1 MSIHVAL
8 SHITHYKYDR
18 PVKLGPQVIR
28 LRPAP
33 HSRTRVLSYSLKIEP
48 AQHFINWQQDPF
60 ANYQARLVFPEPTR
74 EFKVTVDLVVEM
86 AVFNPFDF
94 FLEPKAEEFPF
105 AYSAPQ
111 ARELAPYL
119 VTQPATPLLTKY
131 LAKIDRKPKRT
142 IDFLVGVNQQL
153 QSDIAYAIRME
164 PGVQTPEETL
174 ELACGS
180 CRDTG
185 WLLVQLFRHM
195 GLAARFVSG
204 YLIQLKADVKS
215 LDGPSGAEVD
225 FTDLHAWCEVFLPG
239 AGWVGLDPTSGL
251 MAGEGHIPLACTPE
265 PTSAAPIEG
274 GMDKCE
280 VEFEHHMGVQRIF
293 ESPRVTKPYT
303 EAQWQA
309 VLALGEAVDK
319 DLVEGDVRLTMGGE
333 PTFVATTDRDAPE
346 WNIDALGPTKRGY
359 ATELVQKLRA
369 EYGDGGF
376 LHFGQGKWYPG
387 EQLPRWALSIF
398 WRKDGQPVWQN
409 PALFTDERQPC
420 VYTSSDAER
429 FMQTLAEKLGVAP
442 DYITPGYEDTWY
454 YLWRERRLPI
464 NVDPFDSRL
473 EEPMERER
481 LRRVFMQGLDAVV
494 GYVLPLQT
502 KGDLIKKHPTATP
515 EAAGSRWSTGPW
527 FFRDERMYLMPGDS
541 PMGYRLPLDSVPWV
555 SKTDFPYMIEADPYA
570 PRDALPSSSA
580 LAARY
585 NASAQ
590 AAEEA
595 AAVVATAAATTP
607 PEAVLSSMAPAA
619 PTPALATPATN
630 NSAKAFSQ
638 YMARYLT
645 GAAARTEA
653 SRILQY
659 RPLSTAAV
667 AALDAAK
674 TGPAFDAPEAA
685 CAAKDAH
692 PATAAAAAAATATAT
707 VPAAAPAA
715 TAAAAALKAAT
726 PKAAAQDATETP
738 ETSEASEA
746 PAPQDNRAP
755 KAFESAAWLT
765 RTALCVEVRN
775 PARANGPDAK
785 PVKPKADPD
794 TAANRSGKG
803 ETGALYVFMPPQ
815 ERLEDYLDLLAA
827 VEASAETLG
836 LTIVLEG
843 YPPPRDP
850 RLKMLQVTPDPG
862 VIEVNIHPAS
872 NWGELV
878 EHTEFLYQI
887 AHETRL
893 SAEKFMTDGRHTGTG
908 GGNHFVLGGATPS
921 DSPFLRKPEVLASL
935 LAYWH
940 NHPSLSYLF
949 SGMFIGPT
957 SQAPRVDEARNDQLY
972 ELEIALRE
980 IAANREKYGADMPPW
995 LVDRT
1000 LRNILVD
1007 VTGNTHRSEFSI
1019 DKMYS
1024 PDSSTGRLGLLELRA
1039 FEMPPHARMSVAQ
1052 QLLLRA
1058 LVARFWKTPYSC
1070 RLTRWG
1076 TELHDRFL
1084 LPSLIH
1090 ADFADVL
1097 TELQEAGYAFDMA
1110 WFEPHFE
1117 FRFPQIGQVKA
1128 KTIELTL
1135 RSALEPWHVMGEEG
1149 SAAGTVRYVDSS
1161 LERIEVHVTGLN
1173 DNRYVVTVNG
1183 QALPLQPTGCVG
1195 EFVAGVRYKAWNP
1208 PSALHP
1214 SIGVHAPLTFDI
1226 VDTWMERS
1234 LGGCQYHVAHPG
1246 GLSYDTLPVN
1256 SYEAESRRLN
1266 RFFRMGHTPGKMQV
1280 KAAQP
1285 SREFPFTLD
1294 LR

>member
-18 PVKLGPQVIR
+18 LVKLGPQVIR

-33 HSRTRVLSYSLKIEP
+33 HSRTRVLSYSLRVEP
-48 AQHFINWQQDPF
+48 AKHFINWQQDPF

-74 EFKVTVDLVVEM
+74 EFKVTVDMVVEM

-94 FLEPKAEEFPF
+94 FLEPAAEEFPF
-105 AYSAPQ
+105 AYNALQ
-111 ARELAPYL
+111 TRELAPYL
-119 VTQPATPLLTKY
+119 ATQPVTPLLKRY
-131 LAKIDRKPKRT
+131 LDKVDRTPKRT
-142 IDFLVGVNQQL
+142 IDFLVGLNQGL
-153 QSDIAYAIRME
+153 QSDIKYSIRME

-174 ELACGS
+174 RLGVGS

-185 WLLVQLFRHM
+185 WLLVQLLRHM

-215 LDGPSGAEVD
+215 IDGPSGAEVD

-265 PTSAAPIEG
+265 PSSAAPVEG
-274 GMDKCE
+274 GVDKSE
-280 VEFEHHMGVQRIF
+280 VEFAHHMAVQRIY
-293 ESPRVTKPYT
+293 ESPRVTSPYT
-303 EAQWQA
+303 EDQWQQ
-309 VLALGEAVDK
+309 VLALGAAVDK
-319 DLVEGDVRLTMGGE
+319 DLAAGDVRLTMGGE
-333 PTFVATTDRDAPE
+333 PTFVATTDRDAAE

-369 EYGDGGF
+369 EYGEGGF

-409 PALFTDERQPC
+409 PALFADERQPC
-420 VYTSSDAER
+420 SYTSADAKR
-429 FMQTLAEKLGVAP
+429 FIDTLAGKLGLATS
-442 DYITPGYEDTWY
+442 YITPGYEDTWY
-454 YLWRERRLPI
+454 YLWRERRLPV

-473 EEPMERER
+473 DDAMERER
-481 LRRVFMQGLDAVV
+481 LRRVFMQGLDSVV

-502 KGDLIKKHPTATP
+502 REQLVQRH
-515 EAAGSRWSTGPW
+515 AGAVPSLTGPKWTTGPW

-555 SKTDFPYMIEADPYA
+555 SKTDYPYMIESDPFA
-570 PRDALPSSSA
+570 PRQDLPSTAA

-585 NASAQ
+585 NR
-590 AAEEA
+590 A
-595 AAVVATAAATTP
+595 AAAGSGV
-607 PEAVLSSMAPAA
+607 APAA
-619 PTPALATPATN
+619 STAPAPAGRSGSANALA
-630 NSAKAFSQ
+630 Q
-638 YMARYLT
+638 YMARYMT
-645 GAAARTEA
+645 GNAALTEA
-653 SRILQY
+653 SRILQF
-659 RPLSTAAV
+659 RPTGP
-667 AALDAAK
+667 DAAP
-674 TGPAFDAPEAA
+674 PAST
-685 CAAKDAH
+685 
-692 PATAAAAAAATATAT
+692 PAQ
-707 VPAAAPAA
+707 PAAAPAPDD
-715 TAAAAALKAAT
+715 TRM
-726 PKAAAQDATETP
+726 PKAH
-738 ETSEASEA
+738 
-746 PAPQDNRAP
+746 
-755 KAFESAAWLT
+755 ESAAWLT
-765 RTALCVEVRN
+765 RTALCVEVRD
-775 PARANGPDAK
+775 PARANGPKEGPKDK
-785 PVKPKADPD
+785 LPTKPKADPD
-794 TAANRSGKG
+794 HPANAKG
-803 ETGALYVFMPPQ
+803 RGEAGALYVFMPPM
-815 ERLEDYLDLLAA
+815 ERLEDYLELLAA
-827 VEASAETLG
+827 VEATAQTLG
-836 LTIVLEG
+836 VQIVLEG

-862 VIEVNIHPAS
+862 VIEVNIHPAY
-872 NWGELV
+872 NWDELV

-908 GGNHFVLGGATPS
+908 GGNHFVLGGATPA
-921 DSPFLRKPEVLASL
+921 DSPFLRKPEVLGSL
-935 LAYWH
+935 IAYWH

-980 IAANREKYGADMPPW
+980 IANNRKKYGADMPPW

-1007 VTGNTHRSEFSI
+1007 VTGNTHRSEFCI

-1024 PDSSTGRLGLLELRA
+1024 PDSTTGRLGLLELRA
-1039 FEMPPHARMSVAQ
+1039 FEMPPHARMSIAQ

-1058 LVARFWKTPYSC
+1058 LVARFWKQPYHG
-1070 RLTRWG
+1070 RVTRWG

-1084 LPSLIH
+1084 LPSFIRM
-1090 ADFADVL
+1090 DFADVL
-1097 TELQEAGYAFDMA
+1097 TELRDAGYAFDMA

-1117 FRFPQIGQVKA
+1117 FRFPMIGQVKSHS
-1128 KTIELTL
+1128 IELTL

-1149 SAAGTVRYVDSS
+1149 SAGGTVRYVDSS
-1161 LERIEVHVTGLN
+1161 LERVEVHVTGLN
-1173 DNRYVVTVNG
+1173 DNRHVVTVNG
-1183 QALPLQPTGCVG
+1183 RALPLQSTGRVG

-1246 GLSYDTLPVN
+1246 GRSYDTLPVN
-1256 SYEAESRRLN
+1256 SYEAESRRLT

-1280 KAAQP
+1280 APVQA